1 MTLASAAV
9 ELSYRAPSTALA
21 RRFRSGHR
29 GGMTLVAKDWIV
41 AGVAAGGV
49 LAAVALFL
57 TASGWFWLTLAAL
70 GIFLCAAALTSGH
83 WSSLLR
89 IAAALCGVVL
99 VAGSTIPWLDL
110 ILGTVG

>member
-1 MTLASAAV
+1 MTQVSKDRVVAA
-9 ELSYRAPSTALA
+9 
-21 RRFRSGHR
+21 
-29 GGMTLVAKDWIV
+29 I
-41 AGVAAGGV
+41 AAGGV

-83 WSSLLR
+83 WPSLRR

-99 VAGSTIPWLDL
+99 VAGSALPWLDL
-110 ILGTVG
+110 FLGTVG